1 MTTKSPS
8 DFKVGITASSFD
20 VLHAGH
26 ISMLT
31 EAKLYCD
38 HLVCALHIDPSKEN
52 KKKNKPIQ
60 TVVER
65 FVQLQAV
72 RWVKEIIPYETE
84 ADLCNLFNL
93 RHFDVRIIGEEYYGK
108 PFTGKDINKKNG
120 TEIIY
125 NKRRHD
131 FSSTLKRMQI
141 RKNEIEKAKL

>member
-1 MTTKSPS
+1 LRTKYPS
-8 DFKVGITASSFD
+8 RVGITASAFD

-26 ISMLT
+26 VAMLT
-31 EAKLYCD
+31 EAKFYCD
-38 HLVCALHIDPSKEN
+38 ELVCALHIDPSIEN
-52 KKKNKPIQ
+52 KKKSPVMQ

-65 FVQLQAV
+65 YIQLSAV
-72 RWVKEIIPYETE
+72 KCVDEIIPYETE

-93 RHFDVRIIGEEYYGK
+93 RHFNVRIIGEEYFGK
-108 PFTGKDINKKNG
+108 PFTGKDINLKNG

-141 RKNEIEKAKL
+141 RKNIIDKTIV

>member
-1 MTTKSPS
+1 MRTKYPS
-8 DFKVGITASSFD
+8 RVGITASAFD

-26 ISMLT
+26 VAMLT

-38 HLVCALHIDPSKEN
+38 KLVCALHIDPSIEN
-52 KKKNKPIQ
+52 KRNKSPPMQ

-65 FVQLQAV
+65 YIQLSAV
-72 RWVKEIIPYETE
+72 KWVDEIIPYETE

-93 RHFDVRIIGEEYYGK
+93 RHFDVRIIGEEYFGK
-108 PFTGKDINKKNG
+108 SFTGKDINLRNG

-141 RKNEIEKAKL
+141 RKNEIETANL